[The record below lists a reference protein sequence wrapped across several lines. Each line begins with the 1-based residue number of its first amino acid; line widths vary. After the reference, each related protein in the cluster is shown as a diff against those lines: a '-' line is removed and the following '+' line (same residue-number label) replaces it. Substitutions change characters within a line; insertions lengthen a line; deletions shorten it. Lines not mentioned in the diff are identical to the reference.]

1 MRPRA
6 ERPIAWQEPEAGS
19 DMAND
24 QIALICRTFT
34 VDPVSHQF
42 LHKSRLNNTLRRR
55 DRLPLRIV
63 PV

>member
-1 MRPRA
+1 
-6 ERPIAWQEPEAGS
+6 
-19 DMAND
+19 MAHD
-24 QIALICRTFT
+24 QIASST

-42 LHKSRLNNTLRRR
+42 LHNGRLNNPLRRC